1 MGFSI
6 AAIVSTLTGPI
17 SDLLSEFIVDKDQRN
32 ALAHDL
38 ATMSVKQA
46 HAETLAQI
54 DVNREEAS
62 HASIFVAGWRPFLG
76 WVGGFSLAN
85 NYVLAPYVTA
95 FFSIEIPV
103 MDFSVMM
110 PILLG
115 MLGITAARTFE
126 KVNGVAREVDPKL

>member
-17 SDLLSEFIVDKDQRN
+17 SDLLSEFITDKDKRD

-38 ATMSVKQA
+38 ATLSVRQA

-62 HASIFVAGWRPFLG
+62 HPSIFVAGWRPFLG
-76 WVGGFSLAN
+76 WIGGTALAN
-85 NYVLAPYVTA
+85 NYLISPYVTA
-95 FFSIEIPV
+95 FTDTSIPV

-115 MLGITAARTFE
+115 MLGVTAARTVE
-126 KVNGVAREVDPKL
+126 KINGVARSNMTS